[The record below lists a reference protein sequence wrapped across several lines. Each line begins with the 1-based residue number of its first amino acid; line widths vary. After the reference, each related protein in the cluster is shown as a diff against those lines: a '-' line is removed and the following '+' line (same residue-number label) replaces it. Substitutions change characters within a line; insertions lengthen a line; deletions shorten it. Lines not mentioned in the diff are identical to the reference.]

1 MVSIKEPTA
10 QANGR
15 TRRPAQS
22 SHGKPN
28 GSARPALSPG
38 DAVLSARA
46 AHLRYVTDRT
56 PGIRRKREGD
66 EFTYSYPDGS
76 AVRDRDELR
85 RIRDLVIPPAW
96 TDVWIC
102 PSEQGHL
109 QVTGRDARGRKQY
122 RYHPRFRDKRDATK
136 FGRMVAFGQA
146 LPGIRER
153 VDHDLRRR
161 GLPREKLLAT
171 VVRLL
176 RWTAERVGNEE
187 YARDN
192 HSFGLT
198 TLRDEHAEVNGSK
211 VRLSF
216 RGKSGKEREVDIRD
230 ARLAKIVRASQDLP
244 GEDLFQY
251 VDEDGATCT
260 IGSSDVNEYLRE
272 IAGQD
277 FTAKDFRTWSGTV
290 FAAMA
295 LAAQGP
301 AETEPGAKRK
311 IAAAIK
317 EVAQQL
323 GNTPAICRK
332 SYVHPAVI
340 AAYEDGSLFD
350 AMRWDDGKSG
360 SSYALEDG
368 EAAVLALLERV
379 TP

>member
-1 MVSIKEPTA
+1 
-10 QANGR
+10 
-15 TRRPAQS
+15 
-22 SHGKPN
+22 
-28 GSARPALSPG
+28 
-38 DAVLSARA
+38 
-46 AHLRYVTDRT
+46 VTDQT
-56 PGIRRKREGD
+56 PGIRRKRAGE
-66 EFTYSYPDGS
+66 EFTYTYPDGS
-76 AVRDRDELR
+76 VVRDRDELR

-122 RYHPRFRDKRDATK
+122 RYHPRFRDARDATK

-153 VDHDLRRR
+153 VDHDLRKH

-176 RWTAERVGNEE
+176 RSTSERVGNEE

-192 HSFGLT
+192 NSFGLT
-198 TLRDEHAEVNGSK
+198 TLRDEHAEVIGSK

-230 ARLAKIVRASQDLP
+230 AQLARIVRASQGLP

-251 VDEDGATCT
+251 VDDDGATCT

-272 IAGQD
+272 ISGQD

-290 FAAMA
+290 LAAMA
-295 LAAQGP
+295 LRAQGP

-323 GNTPAICRK
+323 GNTPAVCRK

-340 AAYEDGSLFD
+340 AAYKDGSLFN
-350 AMRWDDGKSG
+350 AMRWGDGKDG

-379 TP
+379 HS

>member
-1 MVSIKEPTA
+1 M
-10 QANGR
+10 
-15 TRRPAQS
+15 
-22 SHGKPN
+22 
-28 GSARPALSPG
+28 
-38 DAVLSARA
+38 
-46 AHLRYVTDRT
+46 
-56 PGIRRKREGD
+56 
-66 EFTYSYPDGS
+66 
-76 AVRDRDELR
+76 
-85 RIRDLVIPPAW
+85 
-96 TDVWIC
+96 
-102 PSEQGHL
+102 
-109 QVTGRDARGRKQY
+109 TGRDGRGRKQY
-122 RYHPRFRDKRDATK
+122 RYHPRFRDKREETK